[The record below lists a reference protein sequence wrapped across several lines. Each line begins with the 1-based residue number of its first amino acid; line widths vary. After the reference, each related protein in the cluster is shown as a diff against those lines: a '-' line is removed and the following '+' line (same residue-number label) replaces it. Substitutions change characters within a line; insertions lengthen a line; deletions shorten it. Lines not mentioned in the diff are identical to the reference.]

1 MGPSISDLRRRIRR
15 MEGRLDETLGQEAGP
30 AVLGLGCPEADA
42 RFETGGLT
50 PGAHQAAGP
59 AGTPF
64 AFVCTLLARLADVR
78 PGRRVLLV
86 QEAGALREAG
96 GVYGPGLQAM
106 GVDPASVALLG
117 VKSGAEALR
126 AGDEAMK
133 SGAAAAVVIELCEG
147 EGLADLSLTRR
158 FNLSAEKSG
167 AFLFLVTPHLEAT
180 SAALT
185 RWRVAPAATVGRK
198 RRLGAPAFDLTLT
211 RNRLG
216 RLGRWT
222 LEWNSDERR
231 FRPLDASAAGEAVP
245 APVALSAGD
254 RPGASE
260 RSERRPAASGRP
272 AGAYRQAG

>member
-1 MGPSISDLRRRIRR
+1 MGQTIADLRRRIHR
-15 MEGRLDETLGQEAGP
+15 MEGRLDETLGQEGGP
-30 AVLGLGCPEADA
+30 AVLSLGCPDVDV

-50 PGAHQAAGP
+50 PGSHQAAGP

-78 PGRRVLLV
+78 PGSRVLLV
-86 QEAGALREAG
+86 QEAGALRETG

-133 SGAAAAVVIELCEG
+133 SGAAAAVVIELYES
-147 EGLADLSLTRR
+147 EVLADLSLTRR
-158 FNLSAEKSG
+158 FNLAAEKSG

-185 RWRVAPAATVGRK
+185 RWRVAPAATVGAK
-198 RRLGAPAFDLTLT
+198 RRLGAPAFALELT

-216 RLGRWT
+216 RLGQWT
-222 LEWNSDERR
+222 LEWNSHDRH
-231 FRPLDASAAGEAVP
+231 FRPLDAIAAGQAVP
-245 APVALSAGD
+245 APVAAPAAD
-254 RPGASE
+254 RPGAPQ
-260 RSERRPAASGRP
+260 RPGARRGAAGP
-272 AGAYRQAG
+272 YRQAG